1 MDAFP
6 KMNGG
11 VFTNEKLTDM
21 HEIRISGITYCSDEI
36 LREEPAGFASG
47 TPFHHQLYLF
57 LKEFFSPTPTI
68 RLHTSGS
75 TGVPKEINVRK
86 EQMQQSAGMTFDFFQ
101 LKKGDK
107 ALLCLPLDYIAGKM
121 MVVRAICAGL
131 DLYPV
136 APSGHPLTGR
146 SVPYD
151 FAAMVPLQVYNA
163 LQNTEERLRLSQIRK
178 LIIGGGAI
186 DEQLEGALKDF
197 PNAIYATYG
206 MTETVS
212 HIALRRISGTM
223 ADRFY
228 TPLPGVGLSLTA
240 EKTLIIKAPRVADAP
255 VFTNDIAEIREDGT
269 FRIIGRKDNVIN
281 TGGIKVQTEE
291 VERILRPYMAGNF
304 AITSLPHPK
313 LGEAIV
319 LLIEPAA
326 NPGDVREAIK
336 KLLPRYQ
343 QPLHILT
350 VKAVPQ
356 TGSGKTD
363 RAATRTLAREI
374 HP

>member
-1 MDAFP
+1 M
-6 KMNGG
+6 
-11 VFTNEKLTDM
+11 TDM
-21 HEIRISGITYCSDEI
+21 DEICISAKTYSSEEI
-36 LREEPAGFASG
+36 LREQPAGFASK

-57 LKEFFSPTPTI
+57 LKEWFSPTPTI

-75 TGVPKEINVRK
+75 TGVPKEITVRK
-86 EQMQQSAGMTFDFFQ
+86 EQMLQSARMTCDFFQ

-136 APSGHPLTGR
+136 EPSGHPLAGGAEL
-146 SVPYD
+146 YD

-163 LQNTEERLRLSQIRK
+163 LQTAEEKQRLSKIRK
-178 LIIGGGAI
+178 LIIGGRAI
-186 DEQLEGALKDF
+186 NEQLEEALKEF

-206 MTETVS
+206 MTETMS
-212 HIALRRISGTM
+212 HIALRRINGAE

-228 TPLPGVGLSLTA
+228 TPLPGVKLSLSD
-240 EKTLIIKAPRVADAP
+240 EQTLIIDAP
-255 VFTNDIAEIREDGT
+255 WVTETPVITNDIAELHADST
-269 FRIIGRKDNVIN
+269 FRIIGRSDNVIN

-291 VERILRPYMAGNF
+291 VERILRPHMTGNF

-326 NPGDVREAIK
+326 DAGAVREAVK

-350 VKAVPQ
+350 VDAIPL

-363 RAATRTLAREI
+363 RTATKNLAMKTVSL
-374 HP
+374 PDSV

>member
-1 MDAFP
+1 MD
-6 KMNGG
+6 
-11 VFTNEKLTDM
+11 
-21 HEIRISGITYCSDEI
+21 EICISGITYSRDEI
-36 LREEPAGFASG
+36 LRDPPAGFALE
-47 TPFHHQLYLF
+47 TPFHYQLYIF
-57 LKEFFSPTPTI
+57 LKEWFSSSPTI

-75 TGVPKEINVRK
+75 TGVPKEITVRK
-86 EQMQQSAGMTFDFFQ
+86 EQMLHSARMTCDFFQ

-121 MVVRAICAGL
+121 MVVRAISAGL

-136 APSGHPLTGR
+136 EPSGYPLAGGAEQ
-146 SVPYD
+146 YD

-163 LQNTEERLRLSQIRK
+163 LQTAEERQRLSQLNK
-178 LIIGGGAI
+178 LIIGGGAM
-186 DEQLEGALKDF
+186 DAQMEEALSDF

-212 HIALRRISGTM
+212 HIALRSLSGPCT
-223 ADRFY
+223 AQYY
-228 TPLPGVGLSLTA
+228 TPLPGVTLSLSD
-240 EKTLIIKAPRVADAP
+240 EQTLIIDAPRITDAL
-255 VFTNDIAEIREDGT
+255 VVTNDMAEVRADGT
-269 FRIIGRKDNVIN
+269 FRILGRKDNVIN

-291 VERILRPYMAGNF
+291 VEQILRPHMKGNF
-304 AITSLPHPK
+304 AITSLPYPK

-326 NPGDVREAIK
+326 DSGAVRETVR

-350 VKAVPQ
+350 VKAIPQ

-363 RAATRTLAREI
+363 RAATHKLAREMAVFI
-374 HP
+374 HAKG

>member
-1 MDAFP
+1 M
-6 KMNGG
+6 
-11 VFTNEKLTDM
+11 TDM
-21 HEIRISGITYCSDEI
+21 NEICISGITYSGDEI
-36 LREEPAGFASG
+36 RADRTIHFTGQS
-47 TPFHHQLYLF
+47 PFHHQLCLF
-57 LKEFFSPTPTI
+57 LKDWFSPSRTM
-68 RLHTSGS
+68 RLRTSGS
-75 TGVPKEINVRK
+75 TGVPKEITVRK
-86 EQMQQSAGMTFDFFQ
+86 EQMLQSARMTCDFFQ
-101 LKKGDK
+101 LNKGDK
-107 ALLCLPLDYIAGKM
+107 ALLCLPLDYIAGTM

-136 APSGHPLTGR
+136 EPSGHPLAGGAEL
-146 SVPYD
+146 YD

-163 LQNTEERLRLSQIRK
+163 LQTAEERQRLSQIKK

-186 DEQLEGALKDF
+186 DEQLAEALKNF

-212 HIALRRISGTM
+212 HIALRSISGTG

-228 TPLPGVGLSLTA
+228 TPLPGVTLSLSD
-240 EKTLIIKAPRVADAP
+240 EQTLIIDAPRVADAP
-255 VFTNDIAEIREDGT
+255 VVTNDIAEVREDGT

-291 VERILRPYMAGNF
+291 VERILRPHMTGNF
-304 AITSLPHPK
+304 AITSLPNAK
-313 LGEAIV
+313 LGEAII

-326 NPGDVREAIK
+326 DPDAVREAVK

-350 VKAVPQ
+350 VDAIPL

-363 RAATRTLAREI
+363 RTATKNLAMKTVSL
-374 HP
+374 PDSV